1 MLLMKKITLCVCHI
15 FLKTTC
21 KKKTNFEQTRA
32 NIRIGCLLNIRR
44 TQSHLH
50 VCHHK
55 DNLGQTNKHRP
66 INFLQYLEHPFKYTK
81 LLSDN
86 NYHYSLGGSLANQ

>member
-1 MLLMKKITLCVCHI
+1 MKKITLCVCHS

-66 INFLQYLEHPFKYTK
+66 INFLQYLEHPFKYTIVIRGDW
-81 LLSDN
+81 L
-86 NYHYSLGGSLANQ
+86 